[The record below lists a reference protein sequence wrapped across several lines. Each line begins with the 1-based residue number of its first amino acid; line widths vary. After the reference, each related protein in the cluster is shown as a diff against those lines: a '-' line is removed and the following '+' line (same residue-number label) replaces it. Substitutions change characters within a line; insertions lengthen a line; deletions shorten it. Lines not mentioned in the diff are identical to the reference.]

1 MAGQSSDIYM
11 MQRQNVL
18 NMPISMMDPH
28 NNQTYNNQQQQS
40 SLSPSSIK
48 CSRRETTDDN
58 TEDSMSQSSDQSHQ
72 NANSN
77 KNRKKASS
85 KDTDDDERR
94 KNFLERNR
102 QAALKCRQ
110 RKKQWLNN
118 LQAKVEYLT
127 NDNEQLQVQAN
138 ALREEIINLKTLL
151 VAHKDCA
158 VAQQNG
164 GLNIL
169 QRPPGAGMNPAN
181 PVMAGPMGMPMP
193 GAVPNPMPSV
203 SSGPNAMRF

>member
-1 MAGQSSDIYM
+1 
-11 MQRQNVL
+11 
-18 NMPISMMDPH
+18 
-28 NNQTYNNQQQQS
+28 
-40 SLSPSSIK
+40 
-48 CSRRETTDDN
+48 
-58 TEDSMSQSSDQSHQ
+58 
-72 NANSN
+72 
-77 KNRKKASS
+77 
-85 KDTDDDERR
+85 
-94 KNFLERNR
+94 
-102 QAALKCRQ
+102 
-110 RKKQWLNN
+110 
-118 LQAKVEYLT
+118 VEYLS

-181 PVMAGPMGMPMP
+181 PVMAGSMGMPMP